1 MEIIGYVMRGLLGIA
16 GLLAVA
22 YCLSSQRK
30 CINWRVIS
38 GGLFLQLVIAALLL
52 SNVPGVAFIFEG
64 MSKFFVSL
72 FGFAM
77 SGSEFV
83 FGVLGN
89 PETIAEELGTKHNF
103 VFAFHALPMII
114 FFSALS
120 SLLYY
125 MGVLQRVVKILAF
138 AMSRMMKLSGAE
150 SLAAAA
156 NVFVGQ
162 TEAPLIIKPYV
173 SRMTRSELAA
183 LMVGGM
189 ATIAGSVFGAY
200 VIFLGGGDKQEMQMF
215 GKVLLCASLMN
226 APAALLIAKML
237 VPETEEV
244 SRNLNV
250 AKERIGTNAI
260 DAVANG
266 TSEGLKL
273 ALNVAAMLIA
283 FIAIIAM
290 CNFMLGSWLG
300 AIPLPGEAGNINA
313 LVEHLSGGTFESLSL
328 EAVCGF
334 VFAPIAWLIGVGG
347 EETLK
352 VGQLIGVKV
361 IANEFVAFASL
372 GDLKA
377 AGELSRHA
385 VFLSTFALCGFANF
399 ASIGIQIGGIG
410 GLAPERKADIARL
423 GIKALIGG
431 TLASLLSASVA
442 GMFYGAGIPG

>member
-1 MEIIGYVMRGLLGIA
+1 MRAVIGIVTLLGI
-16 GLLAVA
+16 A
-22 YCLSSQRK
+22 YCLSSDRNR
-30 CINWRVIS
+30 INWRVVA
-38 GGLFLQLVIAALLL
+38 GGLLLQFLIAALLL
-52 SNVPGVAFIFEG
+52 GNVPGVAVIFEAL
-64 MSKFFVSL
+64 SKFFVAL

-83 FGVLGN
+83 FGVFGN
-89 PETIAEELGTKHNF
+89 PQTIAEEFGTERSF

-125 MGVLQRVVKILAF
+125 MGILQRIVKVLAW

-162 TEAPLIIKPYV
+162 TEAPLIIKPYIAG
-173 SRMTRSELAA
+173 MTRSELTA

-200 VIFLGGGDKQEMQMF
+200 VFFLGGGDEHEMQLF

-226 APAALLIAKML
+226 APAALLIAKIL
-237 VPETEEV
+237 VPETGQVNRDLNV
-244 SRNLNV
+244 SRD
-250 AKERIGTNAI
+250 RIGTNAI

-290 CNFMLGSWLG
+290 FNFMLGSWLG
-300 AIPLPGEAGNINA
+300 VIPLPGENDNINGWVA
-313 LVEHLSGGTFESLSL
+313 KASGGTFESLSL
-328 EAVCGF
+328 EAMCGF
-334 VFAPIAWLIGVGG
+334 VFAPVAWIIGVGG
-347 EETLK
+347 DEILK
-352 VGQLIGVKV
+352 VGQLIGIKV
-361 IANEFVAFASL
+361 IANEFVAFGNL

-377 AGELSRHA
+377 TGSLSAHA
-385 VFLSTFALCGFANF
+385 IFLSTFALCGFANF

-410 GLAPERKADIARL
+410 GLAPERRADIASL
-423 GIKALIGG
+423 GIKALLGG
-431 TLASLLSASVA
+431 TLASLLSAAVA
-442 GMFYGAGIPG
+442 GIFYGAGFIN

>member
-1 MEIIGYVMRGLLGIA
+1 MEIIGYVLRGLLGIA

-22 YCLSSQRK
+22 YCLSAQRK
-30 CINWRVIS
+30 HINWRVVL
-38 GGLFLQLVIAALLL
+38 GGLALQFVIAGLILG
-52 SNVPGVAFIFEG
+52 NVPGIALIFEG

-83 FGVLGN
+83 FGILGN
-89 PETIAEELGTKHNF
+89 PETITEEIGTKRNF

-125 MGVLQRVVKILAF
+125 MGVLQWTVKLLALV
-138 AMSRMMKLSGAE
+138 MSRMMKLSGAE

-173 SRMTRSELAA
+173 PRMTRSELTA

-200 VIFLGGGDKQEMQMF
+200 VMFLGGGDEQEMQRF

-237 VPETEEV
+237 VPETGEV
-244 SRNLNV
+244 NRNLNV
-250 AKERIGTNAI
+250 ARERIGTNAI
-260 DAVANG
+260 DAIANG
-266 TSEGLKL
+266 TSEGLRL

-290 CNFMLGSWLG
+290 FNFMLGAWLG
-300 AIPLPGEAGNINA
+300 IVPLPGEAANVNA
-313 LVEHLSGGTFESLSL
+313 LIRDLSGGTFEKLSL

-334 VFAPIAWLIGVGG
+334 VFAPVAWLIGVGG
-347 EETLK
+347 EEILK

-372 GDLKA
+372 GELKA
-377 AGELSRHA
+377 IGGMSQHA
-385 VFLSTFALCGFANF
+385 VFLATFALCGFANF

-410 GLAPERKADIARL
+410 GIAPERKSDIAGL

-442 GMFYGAGIPG
+442 GIFYGTGLPG